1 MVSRWYGIWND
12 WIRFKHPLRAPVAA
26 DGANDVQMVKTAI
39 ATTHRVAHG
48 NERPGIVRCEARQN
62 EFHTVN
68 VTALDA

>member
-1 MVSRWYGIWND
+1 M
-12 WIRFKHPLRAPVAA
+12 
-26 DGANDVQMVKTAI
+26 GAWEVTLTKGSALARIGAGCGSALVKTAI

-48 NERPGIVRCEARQN
+48 NERPGMVRCEARQN